1 MARPDVEP
9 GGLTPTGT
17 QLTPTGTQPT
27 STGTQPTP
35 TGTQPTPTGTQPTPT
50 GTQPGELAHAAH
62 AAFRHARRAYER
74 AHVVSALRGVAL
86 AVAFTLAAIALH
98 RTTHATWLV
107 AAGLAA
113 TLATLGW
120 RGGAWRRGSLAGL
133 LAGVP
138 VFVAPA
144 LYYLLAHGHHC
155 PQCAMSPTLPCLLV
169 CLGTSSTVGTAV
181 GYLATRDVSPHR
193 FGGGALA
200 TALLAGLLGCGSVGF
215 GGALGVVIGLVAGGV
230 TGWVVAGRTATA

>member
-1 MARPDVEP
+1 MARPSVEP
-9 GGLTPTGT
+9 GGLTPAGD
-17 QLTPTGTQPT
+17 
-27 STGTQPTP
+27 
-35 TGTQPTPTGTQPTPT
+35 
-50 GTQPGELAHAAH
+50 LAL
-62 AAFRHARRAYER
+62 RRVRRAYER
-74 AHVVSALRGVAL
+74 AHVASAARGVAL
-86 AVAFTLAAIALH
+86 AIAFTAAAIALH
-98 RTTHATWLV
+98 RTTQATWLV

-120 RGGAWRRGSLAGL
+120 RGGTWRRGSLAGL

-144 LYYLLAHGHHC
+144 LYYMFAHGHHC
-155 PQCAMSPTLPCLLV
+155 PSCATAPSLMCMLV
-169 CLGTSSTVGTAV
+169 CLGTSSAVGTAV
-181 GYLATRDVSPHR
+181 GYVAMRDASPHR
-193 FGGGALA
+193 FAGGALA